1 MGKMKQFP
9 KVKVVS
15 VRLTDDEYSMLE
27 KKSVIWGESISETM
41 RYAVNELLSLRRHVP
56 QQ

>member
-15 VRLTDDEYSMLE
+15 MRLTDEEYTRL
-27 KKSVIWGESISETM
+27 KNNSVLWGEPISETL
-41 RYAVNELLSLRRHVP
+41 RYAVNELLVSRHPVQP
-56 QQ
+56 S